1 MPSIAPPFMRED
13 AMSRMCNRSN
23 LVVVRTLG
31 AGAQG
36 SVSLLRTADG
46 IEVACKTFK
55 ARTADEH
62 KLFLAGGIT
71 SRVEAEVRIQQLLA
85 ASNLTSQRV
94 APRVLA
100 SCVGAGRPFIL
111 SEAGSGGWLSRDLAA
126 SYCPPHSLDQVNR
139 SVPQGLAPYCKD
151 LGRLLTRM
159 DEHGLL
165 QIDWQVGHMMRVDQ
179 HLMAVDFGRASLYS
193 ASLPRGAN
201 WCQLAAVMSKLM
213 SRTGVPLI
221 STEMQH
227 FQMPQGVVD
236 IVTRNDDRCL
246 VRCLRDFGTLQ
257 GPDGPLR
264 LGDRGAAEHCV
275 DVLDAIEKKRAN
287 LVVTSAP
294 MDLFKCNTNIG
305 PFCARWQKGLWLCAT
320 QNASSW
326 RLSHRG
332 WSCKVEE
339 ELKRDAKSRPAALSA
354 LTALRGVDV

>member
-1 MPSIAPPFMRED
+1 MGSGASKHRRELRRVQAAHVLTNTLRHNNRVQQRHRERAELD
-13 AMSRMCNRSN
+13 ALRDEVAILRKRCGDCTHGDVEKDVAERETVIRELEAMLRGPQGK
-23 LVVVRTLG
+23 G
-31 AGAQG
+31 AARP
-36 SVSLLRTADG
+36 VAVLTIEKLRG
-46 IEVACKTFK
+46 EIEVACKTFK

-139 SVPQGLAPYCKD
+139 SVPHGLAPYCKD

-179 HLMAVDFGRASLYS
+179 HLMAVDFGRAGLYN
-193 ASLPRGAN
+193 ASLPQGAN

-236 IVTRNDDRCL
+236 IVTLKDEDRCL
-246 VRCLRDFGTLQ
+246 VRCLRDFGTQLESM
-257 GPDGPLR
+257 P
-264 LGDRGAAEHCV
+264 
-275 DVLDAIEKKRAN
+275 VLSDQM
-287 LVVTSAP
+287 P
-294 MDLFKCNTNIG
+294 
-305 PFCARWQKGLWLCAT
+305 KGLVAGLAET
-320 QNASSW
+320 
-326 RLSHRG
+326 
-332 WSCKVEE
+332 
-339 ELKRDAKSRPAALSA
+339 
-354 LTALRGVDV
+354 T

>member
-111 SEAGSGGWLSRDLAA
+111 SEAGSGGWLSRTSRRHTVRRIRSTRSIAL
-126 SYCPPHSLDQVNR
+126 CP
-139 SVPQGLAPYCKD
+139 
-151 LGRLLTRM
+151 
-159 DEHGLL
+159 
-165 QIDWQVGHMMRVDQ
+165 
-179 HLMAVDFGRASLYS
+179 MAMLHTAR
-193 ASLPRGAN
+193 
-201 WCQLAAVMSKLM
+201 
-213 SRTGVPLI
+213 
-221 STEMQH
+221 
-227 FQMPQGVVD
+227 
-236 IVTRNDDRCL
+236 
-246 VRCLRDFGTLQ
+246 
-257 GPDGPLR
+257 
-264 LGDRGAAEHCV
+264 
-275 DVLDAIEKKRAN
+275 
-287 LVVTSAP
+287 TSAG
-294 MDLFKCNTNIG
+294 C
-305 PFCARWQKGLWLCAT
+305 
-320 QNASSW
+320 
-326 RLSHRG
+326 
-332 WSCKVEE
+332 
-339 ELKRDAKSRPAALSA
+339 
-354 LTALRGVDV
+354 